1 MAQKKLGRLASVL
14 RARRIA
20 AGLTLRQVEQQTGI
34 SNAYLSQLENGHTIN
49 PSPRLLEKLTEAFG
63 SSYIELMEAAGYKP
77 PVNVDKVTLEVTMLA
92 SDLNSKEQSAVAAY
106 IRRLVA
112 KRTGR

>member
-1 MAQKKLGRLASVL
+1 MTQKRLGRLASVL

-20 AGLTLRQVEQQTGI
+20 AGLTLRQVERLTGI

-49 PSPRLLEKLTEAFG
+49 PSPRLLEKLTDAFG
-63 SSYIELMEAAGYKP
+63 CSYVELMDAAGYRSP
-77 PVNVDKVTLEVTMLA
+77 MNVGKVTLEVAMLA
-92 SDLNSKEQSAVAAY
+92 SDLDSNEQSAVVAY

-112 KRTGR
+112 KRTSR